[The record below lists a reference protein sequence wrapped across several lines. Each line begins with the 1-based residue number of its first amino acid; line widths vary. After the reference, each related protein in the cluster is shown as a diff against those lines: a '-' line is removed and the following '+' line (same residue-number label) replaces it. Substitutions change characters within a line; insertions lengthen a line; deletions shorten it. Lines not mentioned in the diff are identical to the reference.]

1 MLRCGDSAPMDNLT
15 HTLLAITL
23 ARAGG
28 KRLGPHATGLLVAAG
43 NVPDIDAVALLD
55 STVTYLDWH
64 RGITHSLAASP
75 LVALAV
81 VGGFVLGR
89 KLTRSHRP
97 FGVGRAFLVAW
108 FGVVFGHLL
117 LDWSTNYG
125 TRLLLPFSDHR
136 LSWGAVP
143 IVDLWL
149 WLVLAAALTLPSLF
163 RLISEEI
170 GAPHTGGWG
179 AAWFAV
185 AFLLAWF
192 GFRGLCHAR
201 ALAVLDAHVY
211 KGLEPRQVGVLA
223 DFGNPFRWNGVVET
237 AETWEVVKVNLL
249 EEFDPRRSRTYYPPE
264 SSLPLEAAHQSRT
277 GKIFLNFARFP
288 YSYVEPTERGY
299 EVVLRDLRFE
309 PAFSGRKG
317 FVARIVL
324 DQDLTVI
331 REQFQFRPSEA
342 VR

>member
-1 MLRCGDSAPMDNLT
+1 MLRCGGSAHVDNLT
-15 HTLLAITL
+15 HTLVAITL

-28 KRLGPHATGLLVAAG
+28 KQLGPHATGLLVAAA
-43 NVPDIDAVALLD
+43 NVPDIDSVALLG

-75 LVALAV
+75 LVALVV
-81 VGGFVLGR
+81 VGVFVLGR

-108 FGVVFGHLL
+108 FGVLFGHLL
-117 LDWSTNYG
+117 LDWCTNYG
-125 TRLLLPFSDHR
+125 TRLLLPFSDR
-136 LSWGAVP
+136 GLSWGAVP
-143 IVDLWL
+143 IVDPWL
-149 WLVLAAALTLPSLF
+149 WLVLAVALALPSLF

-170 GAPHTGGWG
+170 GAPRTGGRG

-192 GFRGLCHAR
+192 GVRGLCHAR
-201 ALAVLDAHVY
+201 ALAVLDAHIY
-211 KGLEPRQVGVLA
+211 DGLEPREVGVLA
-223 DFGNPFRWNGVVET
+223 DFVNPFRWHGVVET
-237 AETWEVVKVNLL
+237 AEAWEVVEVNLR
-249 EEFDPRRSRTYYPPE
+249 EEFDLRRSRTYYPPE
-264 SSLPLEAAHQSRT
+264 PSPPLEAARQSRT
-277 GKIFLNFARFP
+277 GQIFLNFARFP

-324 DQDLTVI
+324 DQDLTVL
-331 REQFQFRPSEA
+331 REQFQFRPTGPI
-342 VR
+342 R

>member
-1 MLRCGDSAPMDNLT
+1 MDNLT
-15 HTLLAITL
+15 HTLLAIL
-23 ARAGG
+23 LSRAGG
-28 KRLGPHATGLLVAAG
+28 KRLGPYSTGLLVAAG
-43 NVPDIDAVALLD
+43 NVPDIDMVARLD
-55 STVTYLDWH
+55 STATYLDWH

-75 LVALAV
+75 VLALAV
-81 VGGFVLGR
+81 VGAFVMGR

-97 FGVGRAFLVAW
+97 FGVSRAFLVAW

-125 TRLLLPFSDHR
+125 TRLLLPFSDR
-136 LSWGAVP
+136 WLSWGAVP

-149 WLVLAAALTLPSLF
+149 LLALAAALALPSLF

-170 GAPHTGGWG
+170 GAPRTSGRG

-185 AFLLAWF
+185 VFLLVWF

-201 ALAVLDAHVY
+201 ALALLDAHIY
-211 KGLEPRQVGVLA
+211 HRLEPRHGLEPRQVGAFA
-223 DFGNPFRWNGVVET
+223 DFVNPFRWHGVVET
-237 AETWEVVKVNLL
+237 AEAWDVVEVNLL
-249 EEFDPRRSRTYYPPE
+249 EEFDPRRSHTYYPPE
-264 SSLPLEAAHQSRT
+264 PSPPLEAARQSRT
-277 GKIFLNFARFP
+277 ARIFLNFARFP

-309 PAFSGRKG
+309 SATAGHKG
-317 FVARIVL
+317 FVTRIVL
-324 DQDLTVI
+324 DQDLTVLH
-331 REQFQFRPSEA
+331 EQFQFRPIRP